1 LTNIPRSFLRSRH
14 VCVLSARHCLG
25 PGDHSG
31 DRDGLGPHGTSVPGA
46 MPPLAATVATDG
58 SPPRVTVSACS
69 PVLREVC
76 PGHVIHGS
84 AFHRLHGHRCCRQ
97 AGDVVGESGHRDTI
111 HTQGW
116 RVHAV
121 GTWLGSLD
129 TVTQS
134 TRRAGGSTPC
144 LFPRELDPVT
154 SGWFCPLTALECRG
168 AAPRG
173 HAPVCSVVG
182 EGTVPGVSRDHTSQ
196 AERLLPGTAPPG
208 GQGLGLTTVCP
219 AHDMERSRGSATAVY

>member
-1 LTNIPRSFLRSRH
+1 MTNIPRSFLRSRH

-31 DRDGLGPHGTSVPGA
+31 ERDSLGLHGSSVPGA

-97 AGDVVGESGHRDTI
+97 QGMWLGKSGHRDTI

-121 GTWLGSLD
+121 SFPA
-129 TVTQS
+129 
-134 TRRAGGSTPC
+134 RAG
-144 LFPRELDPVT
+144 
-154 SGWFCPLTALECRG
+154 SGHLW
-168 AAPRG
+168 
-173 HAPVCSVVG
+173 VV
-182 EGTVPGVSRDHTSQ
+182 VPSDCPGVQR
-196 AERLLPGTAPPG
+196 GGPPG
-208 GQGLGLTTVCP
+208 GTHPCAQWLGREPSPGSAGTTLPRLSASFQGLRLLEG
-219 AHDMERSRGSATAVY
+219 RGWV